1 MHHREADFGE
11 TEAVSEL
18 PGRLATGGGAAAAR
32 DNISDRIRRQIRLQ
46 QESRCGTRGD
56 EFCEVAWRV
65 GRNQDDQRRF
75 AATVPG
81 QQAGKIK
88 PALVSERQVD
98 EDDLRSQLAGK
109 LHSFSGCAG
118 SSEDALSLA
127 LKETSRNVGE

>member
-1 MHHREADFGE
+1 MHHREADFGQNPSYE
-11 TEAVSEL
+11 RL
-18 PGRLATGGGAAAAR
+18 PGRLATGGDAAAAR
-32 DNISDRIRRQIRLQ
+32 DNISDRIRRQIRLR

-56 EFCEVAWRV
+56 EFCDVAWRV
-65 GRNQDDQRRF
+65 GRNQDDHRRF

-98 EDDLRSQLAGK
+98 EDDLRSQFAGK
-109 LHSFSGCAG
+109 LHSFSGCAR